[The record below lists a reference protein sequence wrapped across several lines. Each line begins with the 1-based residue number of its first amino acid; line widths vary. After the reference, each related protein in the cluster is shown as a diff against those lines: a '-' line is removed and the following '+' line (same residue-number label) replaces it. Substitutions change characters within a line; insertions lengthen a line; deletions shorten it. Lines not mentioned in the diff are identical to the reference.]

1 MSTIR
6 KGMPSGHD
14 PMGGNRFSL
23 ATNAERV
30 CADIMLKMNN
40 NMRNLMLTA
49 ALLIS
54 GATPAFAAS
63 EADFKAAYAA
73 AEAANKEAAGLRNQ
87 WTATAATLAA
97 AKKAADSGDFDQAVA
112 QSRNAEALAKAS
124 VFQAT
129 SEKERWKDLEIR

>member
-1 MSTIR
+1 MSMIIR
-6 KGMPSGHD
+6 
-14 PMGGNRFSL
+14 NVTL
-23 ATNAERV
+23 A
-30 CADIMLKMNN
+30 
-40 NMRNLMLTA
+40 A

-54 GATPAFAAS
+54 VAPPALAGS

-73 AEAANKEAAGLRNQ
+73 AEAANMEAAGLRNQ
-87 WTATAATLAA
+87 WTTTAATLAA

-112 QSRNAEALAKAS
+112 QSREAEALAKAS